1 MPESGIRKKSSSI
14 FQTSLDLVC
23 RAQIDFGFSFLPLA
37 WSTFRD
43 RSTFD
48 LIDKFGIGNNTIHG
62 LETLPSC
69 GTTPRSSC
77 QCQLMF
83 ANLLG
88 FFFSFFFAVYTL
100 GRIPLFNPIDCL
112 RLVDVGSSSYSFLC

>member
-1 MPESGIRKKSSSI
+1 MKNFVFICSLTCMNVFFPAVL
-14 FQTSLDLVC
+14 QTFMLTL
-23 RAQIDFGFSFLPLA
+23 LA
-37 WSTFRD
+37 FA
-43 RSTFD
+43 TFD